1 MSFVLVAP
9 GPEAAPSGGPVCAPQ
24 AGPGGKALLEQA
36 LPGGYISWRRAIR
49 HPVSGCFPA
58 VRVSRPLPK
67 TSNRRAPM
75 IALLNLIDTL
85 ITLYI
90 WVIIIGVVLSWLIA
104 FNVINTHNRFVYI
117 AVDTINRLT
126 EPVLRPI
133 RNFLPNLGGLDVSPV
148 ILLLALFFA
157 QNLIRYDI
165 PMWLG
170 AGRF

>member
-1 MSFVLVAP
+1 
-9 GPEAAPSGGPVCAPQ
+9 
-24 AGPGGKALLEQA
+24 
-36 LPGGYISWRRAIR
+36 
-49 HPVSGCFPA
+49 
-58 VRVSRPLPK
+58 
-67 TSNRRAPM
+67 M

-104 FNVINTHNRFVYI
+104 FNVINTHNRFVYMV
-117 AVDTINRLT
+117 VDTINRLT

-133 RNFLPNLGGLDVSPV
+133 RNVLPNLGGLDISPV
-148 ILLLALFFA
+148 ILLLVLVFA

-170 AGRF
+170 AGRY

>member
-1 MSFVLVAP
+1 
-9 GPEAAPSGGPVCAPQ
+9 
-24 AGPGGKALLEQA
+24 
-36 LPGGYISWRRAIR
+36 
-49 HPVSGCFPA
+49 
-58 VRVSRPLPK
+58 
-67 TSNRRAPM
+67 M

-104 FNVINTHNRFVYI
+104 FNVINTHNRFIYI

-148 ILLLALFFA
+148 ILLLALFFV
-157 QNLIRYDI
+157 QNLIRYDV

-170 AGRF
+170 AGRY